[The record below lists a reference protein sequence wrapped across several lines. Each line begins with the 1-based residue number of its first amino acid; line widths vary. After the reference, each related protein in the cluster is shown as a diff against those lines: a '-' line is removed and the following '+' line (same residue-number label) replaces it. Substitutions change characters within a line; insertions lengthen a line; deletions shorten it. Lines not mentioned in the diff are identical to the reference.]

1 MNTISCQGNDK
12 QHQQWSILKQI
23 MASIPAIKALLER
36 YEFVDSL
43 SLLNSVSD
51 AHIRSL
57 RGEIK
62 EWQSF
67 MNALGLSEKEIRYI
81 DFSEQQQTMKR
92 HSALR
97 KWKKKIG
104 LNASYLSLLKACFK
118 IEDKELAEKI
128 LELLNQTNRGKYL
141 HLHMPDIT

>member
-1 MNTISCQGNDK
+1 MINNINSG
-12 QHQQWSILKQI
+12 SILKQI